1 MTIENQPL
9 GGDDDDFSDADFG
22 NDLNPPA
29 NSPADPPPTEPAGDP
44 LPDPAGGSP
53 ADGDQKP
60 PVDGEGEGEADAEG
74 NSVPYGRFKEVNDA
88 KKTLATQ
95 LAERDARIAELEAAR
110 NPPANP
116 PAGEDPMQAFNDEL
130 NGLYEK
136 VEELR
141 LDGETKQAAQVQRQ
155 IDAMN
160 SQLLLAQSRQVAKE
174 ATSGAKLAER
184 YNSYLDSVEA
194 TFPELTKGSD
204 TFDAD
209 KVADVNLTAQAY
221 EKAGMHPLDAIQK
234 AVKLVMGETV
244 EARQSKA
251 AAPPPPVAPAAPAT
265 KTRDLNKA
273 VDAANRQPPDMST
286 TGVNKDDTK
295 INISQLSD
303 EEFDK
308 LPLTKQR
315 EMRGDFA

>member
-29 NSPADPPPTEPAGDP
+29 NSPADPPPTEPASDP

-60 PVDGEGEGEADAEG
+60 PVDGEGEGEADADG

-88 KKTLATQ
+88 KKTLAAQ
-95 LAERDARIAELEAAR
+95 LAEREAELAALR
-110 NPPANP
+110 AAQNPPADP
-116 PAGEDPMQAFNDEL
+116 PAGEDPAAAFDAKL
-130 NGLYEK
+130 NELYER
-136 VEELR
+136 VEDLR
-141 LDGETKQAAQVQRQ
+141 LEGETKEAAKVQRE

-160 SQLLLAQSRQVAKE
+160 NQRLLEQSRQLAKE
-174 ATSGAKLAER
+174 ATSGAELAKQ

-204 TFDAD
+204 VFDAE
-209 KVADVNLTAQAY
+209 KVADVNVTAEAY
-221 EKAGMHPLDAIQK
+221 EKAGMNPLAAIQK

-244 EARQSKA
+244 EARRERLA
-251 AAPPPPVAPAAPAT
+251 APAAPAAPAA
-265 KTRDLNKA
+265 KPRDLNKA
-273 VDAANRQPPDMST
+273 VDAANRQPPNMSER
-286 TGVNKDDTK
+286 GVNKDDTK

-308 LPLTKQR
+308 LPLSKQR
-315 EMRGDFA
+315 ELRGDFA

>member
-1 MTIENQPL
+1 MTTETQPL
-9 GGDDDDFSDADFG
+9 GGDEDDLSDADFG
-22 NDLNPPA
+22 NNLEVPA
-29 NSPADPPPTEPAGDP
+29 AEPAPADPPPAEPAGDP

-53 ADGDQKP
+53 AGGDL
-60 PVDGEGEGEADAEG
+60 EHEDAEG

-88 KKTLATQ
+88 KKQLATQ
-95 LAERDARIAELEAAR
+95 LADMETQLAALKAAQ
-110 NPPANP
+110 NPPADP
-116 PAGEDPMQAFNDEL
+116 PAGEDPAKAFDEKL
-130 NGLYEK
+130 NELYEK
-136 VEELR
+136 VEDLR
-141 LDGETKQAAQVQRQ
+141 LEGETKEAAKVQRE

-160 SQLLLAQSRQVAKE
+160 SQRLLEQSRQLAKE
-174 ATSGAKLAER
+174 ATSGAELAKQ
-184 YNSYLDSVEA
+184 YNTYLDSVEA

-204 TFDAD
+204 VFDAE
-209 KVADVNLTAQAY
+209 KVADVNVTAEAY
-221 EKAGMHPLDAIQK
+221 EKAGMNPLAAIQK

-251 AAPPPPVAPAAPAT
+251 AAPPPPAAPAAPAT

-295 INISQLSD
+295 INVAQLSD
-303 EEFDK
+303 EDFDN
-308 LPLTKQR
+308 LPLSKQR